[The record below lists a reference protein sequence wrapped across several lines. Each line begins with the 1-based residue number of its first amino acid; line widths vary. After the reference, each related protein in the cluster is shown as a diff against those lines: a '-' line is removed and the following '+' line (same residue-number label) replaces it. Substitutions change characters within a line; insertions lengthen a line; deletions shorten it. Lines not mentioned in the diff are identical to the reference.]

1 VKQPPSLRA
10 RAVRLLARRDQS
22 RQELGRKLEPHAAGR
37 EEIEALLDD
46 LQAQGW
52 LSEQRVAEQVVRAA
66 AGRYGACRIVQQ
78 LRDRGV
84 SPEVAAQAQ
93 ARAQEAELESARLV
107 WHKRFG
113 KPPADLLEWARQVR
127 FLEQRGFDSEVI
139 RQLLGRDP
147 EQ

>member
-1 VKQPPSLRA
+1 M
-10 RAVRLLARRDQS
+10 RLLARRDQS

-52 LSEQRVAEQVVRAA
+52 LSEERVADQVVRAA
-66 AGRYGACRIVQQ
+66 AGRYGPGRVLQQ
-78 LRDRGV
+78 LLDRGV
-84 SPEVAAQAQ
+84 SAEVAAQAR
-93 ARAQEAELESARLV
+93 ARAREAELESAGLV
-107 WHKRFG
+107 WRKRFG
-113 KPPADLLEWARQVR
+113 KPPADLLERARQVR

-147 EQ
+147 EE